1 MLVYHRKSDTVPAPS
16 VAVQQR
22 QALDRHIGRR
32 LRRRRIELGF
42 DQNEL
47 ARHLFIT
54 GREVDRYERGLDR
67 IEPEALL
74 GMGQTLGV
82 RLMYFYQDR

>member
-1 MLVYHRKSDTVPAPS
+1 MRVDHRKRDVAPVPSA
-16 VAVQQR
+16 AVQQR
-22 QALDRHIGRR
+22 QALDLHIGGR
-32 LRRRRIELGF
+32 LRRRRIELGL

-74 GMGQTLGV
+74 GMSQTLGV